1 MLYDYSHLCSVENK
15 SKQYQIIPFLLSLGI
30 LFLACSNEVPGQRMV
45 IHEIYQ
51 VTGDDQTKKPTVLQ
65 YKDAKLYKG
74 DIVEQTSYFEIDNT
88 LKSYEFVKK
97 EGDKG
102 ITNYYSSDS
111 TLLAIYNLEY
121 QGDNIIKRTGYDG
134 QSKQLLRLETF
145 EYDNNG
151 NVTKKSIFN
160 SEGQLSSF
168 FSMAYDDNANEIS
181 FTRHGS
187 EGQVVDKETF
197 VISKTNKSGKWIE
210 RWGYRNERPSS
221 FHRRTFDQ

>member
-1 MLYDYSHLCSVENK
+1 MLLY
-15 SKQYQIIPFLLSLGI
+15 LGI
-30 LFLACSNEVPGQRMV
+30 IFLACSHEVPGQRMV

-51 VTGDDQTKKPTVLQ
+51 VTGNEQTKKPTVLQ

-74 DIVEQTSYFEIDNT
+74 KILEQTSYFEIDNT

-97 EGDKG
+97 EGDKA
-102 ITNYYSSDS
+102 ITNYYSADS

-134 QSKQLLRLETF
+134 QSKELLRLETF
-145 EYDNNG
+145 EYDTEG

-168 FSMAYDDNANEIS
+168 FRIAYDENDNEIS
-181 FTRHGS
+181 FTRHGTG
-187 EGQVVDKETF
+187 GQIVDKETF
-197 VISKTNKSGKWIE
+197 VISKTNDNGEWIE
-210 RWGYRNERPSS
+210 RWGYRNNNPSS
-221 FHRRTFDQ
+221 FHRRTFDK